1 METTT
6 RNPANDM
13 PSGHADQPYRDRDS
27 NVIAAENQV
36 EALVSEISRVINAAE
51 PEKRAGLKELA
62 ETLLHDE
69 VSSIADAAAPPES
82 GPLRYSSN
90 PLLAGLLLIVL
101 GLGLL
106 LILPPVGATIAFFG
120 VVLAAWGGFIS
131 WFRK

>member
-6 RNPANDM
+6 RNPASDL
-13 PSGHADQPYRDRDS
+13 PSGHAGQPYRDKDS
-27 NVIAAENQV
+27 TVVAAENQV
-36 EALVSEISRVINAAE
+36 EALVSEISRIIRAAE
-51 PEKRAGLKELA
+51 PERRAGLKELA

-69 VSSIADAAAPPES
+69 VSSIADAAAPVGS
-82 GPLRYSSN
+82 APLRYSSN